1 MTSIRRKA
9 LWVSKF
15 LRQKVAKSYTP
26 EFKKQAI
33 SLATELDSIPET
45 AEKLGIK
52 SVQTLATWIR
62 HDKKKTSDSAYSELL
77 EAKEEIKRLKKDLEK
92 EKKVTAILRDATAF
106 FVRRTRS
113 EVPRHYT

>member
-1 MTSIRRKA
+1 MSKA
-9 LWVSKF
+9 PKTKT
-15 LRQKVAKSYTP
+15 RIPRTP

-33 SLATELDSIPET
+33 VLATEIGVSEA

-52 SVQTLATWIR
+52 SVQTLASWVR
-62 HDKKKTSDSAYSELL
+62 HDKKKNTDSAYNELL

-106 FVRRTRS
+106 FCQ
-113 EVPRHYT
+113 ENQK

>member
-1 MTSIRRKA
+1 MSKA
-9 LWVSKF
+9 SKTKT
-15 LRQKVAKSYTP
+15 RIPRTP

-33 SLATELDSIPET
+33 ALAAELGVPEA

-52 SVQTLATWIR
+52 SVQTLASWVR
-62 HDKKKTSDSAYSELL
+62 HDRKKSTDSAYNELQ

-106 FVRRTRS
+106 FCQ
-113 EVPRHYT
+113 ENQK

>member
-1 MTSIRRKA
+1 MSKA
-9 LWVSKF
+9 SKTKT
-15 LRQKVAKSYTP
+15 RIPRTP

-33 SLATELDSIPET
+33 ALAAELGVPEA

-52 SVQTLATWIR
+52 SVQTLASWVR
-62 HDKKKTSDSAYSELL
+62 HDKKKSTDSAYNELQ

-106 FVRRTRS
+106 FCQ
-113 EVPRHYT
+113 ENQK

>member
-1 MTSIRRKA
+1 MSKQISKA
-9 LWVSKF
+9 KG
-15 LRQKVAKSYTP
+15 RKSYTP

-33 SLATELDSIPET
+33 SLANELDSIPEA

-52 SVQTLATWIR
+52 SVQTLAAWIR

-77 EAKEEIKRLKKDLEK
+77 DAKEEIKRLKKDLEK

-106 FVRRTRS
+106 FCQ
-113 EVPRHYT
+113 ENQK

>member
-1 MTSIRRKA
+1 MNKA
-9 LWVSKF
+9 PKKKN
-15 LRQKVAKSYTP
+15 RIPRTP

-33 SLATELDSIPET
+33 ALATEIGVPEA

-52 SVQTLATWIR
+52 SVQTLASWVR
-62 HDKKKTSDSAYSELL
+62 HDKKKNTDSAYNELL

-106 FVRRTRS
+106 FCQ
-113 EVPRHYT
+113 ENQK

>member
-1 MTSIRRKA
+1 MSKQISKA
-9 LWVSKF
+9 KS
-15 LRQKVAKSYTP
+15 RKSYTP

-33 SLATELDSIPET
+33 SLATELDSIPEA

-52 SVQTLATWIR
+52 SVQTLAAWIR

-106 FVRRTRS
+106 FCQ
-113 EVPRHYT
+113 ENQK

>member
-1 MTSIRRKA
+1 MSKA
-9 LWVSKF
+9 TKTKN
-15 LRQKVAKSYTP
+15 RIPRTP

-33 SLATELDSIPET
+33 SLATEIGVPQA

-52 SVQTLATWIR
+52 SVQTLASWVR
-62 HDKKKTSDSAYSELL
+62 HDKKKNTDSAYNELL

-106 FVRRTRS
+106 FCQ
-113 EVPRHYT
+113 ENQK

>member
-1 MTSIRRKA
+1 MSKQISKAKRR
-9 LWVSKF
+9 
-15 LRQKVAKSYTP
+15 KSYTP

-33 SLATELDSIPET
+33 SLANELDSIPEA

-52 SVQTLATWIR
+52 SVQTLAAWIR

-106 FVRRTRS
+106 FCQ
-113 EVPRHYT
+113 ENQK

>member
-1 MTSIRRKA
+1 MSKA
-9 LWVSKF
+9 SKTKT
-15 LRQKVAKSYTP
+15 RIPRTP

-33 SLATELDSIPET
+33 ALAAELGVPEA

-52 SVQTLATWIR
+52 SVQTLASWVR
-62 HDKKKTSDSAYSELL
+62 HDKKKNTDSAYNELL

-106 FVRRTRS
+106 FCQ
-113 EVPRHYT
+113 ENQK

>member
-1 MTSIRRKA
+1 MSKA
-9 LWVSKF
+9 FKTKT
-15 LRQKVAKSYTP
+15 RIPRTP

-33 SLATELDSIPET
+33 ALAAELGVPEA

-52 SVQTLATWIR
+52 SVQTLASWVR
-62 HDKKKTSDSAYSELL
+62 HDKKKSTDSAYNELQ

-106 FVRRTRS
+106 FCQ
-113 EVPRHYT
+113 ENQK

>member
-1 MTSIRRKA
+1 MSKA
-9 LWVSKF
+9 SKTKT
-15 LRQKVAKSYTP
+15 RIPRTP

-33 SLATELDSIPET
+33 ALAAELGVPEA

-52 SVQTLATWIR
+52 SIQTLAAWVR
-62 HDKKKTSDSAYSELL
+62 HDKKKNTDSAYSELQ

-106 FVRRTRS
+106 FCQ
-113 EVPRHYT
+113 ENQK

>member
-1 MTSIRRKA
+1 MSKA
-9 LWVSKF
+9 SKTKT
-15 LRQKVAKSYTP
+15 RIPRTP

-33 SLATELDSIPET
+33 ALAAELGVPEA

-52 SVQTLATWIR
+52 SIQTLASWVR
-62 HDKKKTSDSAYSELL
+62 LDKKKNTNSAYNELQ

-106 FVRRTRS
+106 FCQ
-113 EVPRHYT
+113 ENQK